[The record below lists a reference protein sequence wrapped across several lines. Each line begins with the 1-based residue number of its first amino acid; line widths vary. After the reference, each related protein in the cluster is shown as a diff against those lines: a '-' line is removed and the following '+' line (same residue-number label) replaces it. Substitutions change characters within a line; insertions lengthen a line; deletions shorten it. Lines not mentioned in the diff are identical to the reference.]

1 MLAKLG
7 QSAERLSRTLIGGT
21 LPIGLD
27 LGSHAIRAVQ
37 LEPQYRGT
45 EDGPSYRLHAAVR
58 AQRDEPAPLENE
70 GPGGHP
76 LRPGLKQLLGRGGF
90 KGRNVV
96 MGLDPPE
103 LVATAVNLPLNGRS
117 LDDPQI
123 RSALSFELARHITC
137 ELAAAEVRAWPLP
150 KGAGM
155 APTVMGVA
163 VPRKLVTDLH
173 DLVASVGYSCRR
185 VDAGA
190 CALARCCT
198 VFCQPPPDTIWGVLD
213 IGRTTSRLAVV
224 VDGVPVL
231 QRELPTGGNIFTFRV
246 AEAMKLAPQAA
257 ERLKRD
263 YGITGGYPRLR
274 DDGLAA
280 ERGCDPSAP
289 QRQSPQPEQPADRLQ
304 VPRLVFSAVRRSL
317 TTLALEVEKSMA
329 YAMHLH
335 GDLPVSNLYL
345 AGGGAGLKGLPEF
358 LSQEIGIDVKLTDPL
373 TGLGIECPLAGVDPP
388 CAWARAIGLALLG
401 RSDQETRV

>member
-7 QSAERLSRTLIGGT
+7 QSAERWSRSLIGGT

-27 LGSHAIRAVQ
+27 LGTHALRAVQ
-37 LEPQYRGT
+37 LESECVGT
-45 EDGPSYRLHAAVR
+45 EDRPRYRLRAAVR
-58 AQRDEPAPLENE
+58 ARRDESADLENE
-70 GPGGHP
+70 GPTATA
-76 LRPGLKQLLGRGGF
+76 LRPGLRQLFGRGGF

-96 MGLDPPE
+96 VGLDPPE
-103 LVATAVNLPLNGRS
+103 LVATAVNLPLNGKS

-137 ELAAAEVRAWPLP
+137 EPAEAEIRAWSLP

-173 DLVASVGYSCRR
+173 DLVASAGYSCRR
-185 VDAGA
+185 IDAGA

-198 VFCQPPPDTIWGVLD
+198 VFCQPPSDTIWGVLD
-213 IGRTTSRLAVV
+213 IGQSTSRLVVV

-231 QRELPTGGNIFTFRV
+231 QRELPTGGRIFTFRV
-246 AEAMKLAPQAA
+246 AESVKLAPTAA

-263 YGITGGYPRLR
+263 YGIVGGYPRSPNAMS
-274 DDGLAA
+274 AA
-280 ERGCDPSAP
+280 EHGDEPSGL
-289 QRQSPQPEQPADRLQ
+289 QRQSPEPDQPADEVQ

-317 TTLALEVEKSMA
+317 TNLALEVEKSMA

-345 AGGGAGLKGLPEF
+345 AGGGAGLKGLADL
-358 LSQEIGIDVKLTDPL
+358 LSQEIGIDVKLAD
-373 TGLGIECPLAGVDPP
+373 PLAGLSFEGPLPGGDPS
-388 CAWARAIGLALLG
+388 CAWTRAIGLALLG
-401 RSDQETRV
+401 RVS

>member
-1 MLAKLG
+1 VLTKLG

-27 LGSHAIRAVQ
+27 LGTHAIRAVQ
-37 LEPQYRGT
+37 LEPQYGGNEGR
-45 EDGPSYRLHAAVR
+45 PRYRLRAAVQAR
-58 AQRDEPAPLENE
+58 RDEPALMENE
-70 GPGGHP
+70 GPMGHP

-90 KGRNVV
+90 KGRNVII
-96 MGLDPPE
+96 GLDPPQ
-103 LVATAVNLPLNGRS
+103 LVATTVNLPLHGRS

-137 ELAAAEVRAWPLP
+137 EMAAAEVRAWPLP
-150 KGAGM
+150 KGAGI

-173 DLVASVGYSCRR
+173 DLVASVGYACRR
-185 VDAGA
+185 IDAGA

-198 VFCQPPPDTIWGVLD
+198 VFCRPPPDTIWGVLD
-213 IGRTTSRLAVV
+213 VGQTTSRLAVV

-231 QRELPTGGNIFTFRV
+231 QRELPTGGSIFTFRV
-246 AEAMKLAPQAA
+246 AEGLKLAPQAA

-263 YGITGGYPRLR
+263 YGIAGGYPRLQDAR
-274 DDGLAA
+274 
-280 ERGCDPSAP
+280 
-289 QRQSPQPEQPADRLQ
+289 PADDNGDESVASQCRPTEPDQAADIPQ

-317 TTLALEVEKSMA
+317 ISLAVEVEKSMA

-345 AGGGAGLKGLPEF
+345 AGGGAALKGLPEF
-358 LSQEIGIDVKLTDPL
+358 LSQEIGIDVKPADPL
-373 TGLGIECPLAGVDPP
+373 TGLSIEHPLAGGDPS
-388 CAWARAIGLALLG
+388 CAWARAFGLALLG
-401 RSDQETRV
+401 RSD